1 VNGKICILFVMGSF
15 KHQRG
20 NDLPENLKKDGLV
33 AAILRLQV
41 SRPKNWDWKE
51 DYAAALEEKYE
62 NLYKR

>member
-1 VNGKICILFVMGSF
+1 M
-15 KHQRG
+15 
-20 NDLPENLKKDGLV
+20 PENLKKDGLV

-41 SRPKNWDWKE
+41 SRPENWDWKE